1 MFSSGRPDAPTLDKI
16 LKQVKKRYG
25 VKAFNAVGHSAGSTA
40 WAEWSLMPDKKGTPA
55 LEKLITI
62 AGPFNGFPGMGG
74 MNSGLDIKLASDGRP
89 STMSDRYKPMYEHRQ
104 YFPKTAAVLNL
115 YGNLGK
121 GSDGRVPVNSARS
134 LRYLV
139 ADRAK
144 SYTEREITNSK
155 AQHSKLHE
163 HNPLVNRYLYEFLST
178 GKINH

>member
-1 MFSSGRPDAPTLDKI
+1 
-16 LKQVKKRYG
+16 
-25 VKAFNAVGHSAGSTA
+25 
-40 WAEWSLMPDKKGTPA
+40 
-55 LEKLITI
+55 
-62 AGPFNGFPGMGG
+62 

-139 ADRAK
+139 TDRAK

-178 GKINH
+178 GRLTIKDRQHKQKTSSQENSR